1 MSADVALVRCQHNVI
16 CVKSSETIFSIF
28 ALLHT
33 MVMTWQAHFGGAT
46 MINGRDAAVVA
57 AAIPGSFDR
66 RKAPTSLLQADV
78 SGLQQTRLLTFDCLH
93 SPIIRT
99 AICYWMSKQQ
109 DDVPMRRCQFDPTEI
124 PHLLPYLLLLEVV
137 PTEERAADD
146 ADAGTCGLNGH
157 GRQASWIDFRYRVIG
172 DVVLR
177 YSRGNYTGKCF
188 SDVDGQGP
196 GSEVWQVCT
205 AVSEQARPLL
215 LCPPY
220 VGPHH
225 HIFYCESATMPL
237 VDESGKTERLL
248 IACDFLPEASLGQR
262 HNGVSLGHSD
272 GR

>member
-1 MSADVALVRCQHNVI
+1 
-16 CVKSSETIFSIF
+16 
-28 ALLHT
+28 
-33 MVMTWQAHFGGAT
+33 MV
-46 MINGRDAAVVA
+46 NGQDAAIAVPA
-57 AAIPGSFDR
+57 SPASSDR
-66 RKAPTSLLQADV
+66 RSAPTSLLQADIM
-78 SGLQQTRLLTFDCLH
+78 GLERTRLLSLDGLH

-99 AICYWMSKQQ
+99 AISYWMSKQRDEMAMQ
-109 DDVPMRRCQFDPTEI
+109 RCQFDATEI

-137 PTEERAADD
+137 SAEDKETGAAKPGETRGNDL
-146 ADAGTCGLNGH
+146 APKHLNGH
-157 GRQASWIDFRYRVIG
+157 RHHGSKIDFRYRVIG

-177 YSRGNYTGKCF
+177 YSRGNYTGRCF
-188 SDVDGQGP
+188 SEVDGQGP
-196 GSEVWQVCT
+196 GSEVWRICT

-248 IACDFLPEASLGQR
+248 IACDFLPEASLSHPH
-262 HNGVSLGHSD
+262 HNGHGLNS